1 MSDRNIIT
9 ASCDPRI
16 NIQPIEL
23 LIDNVN
29 SIGLSVS
36 SLFIDQATALS
47 VDSCD
52 NLLHALSAA
61 DTAVRKV
68 RVRLVQEGNQY
79 EK

>member
-23 LIDNVN
+23 LVDNVN
-29 SIGLSVS
+29 SIGLSVNA
-36 SLFIDQATALS
+36 LFMIQTTALS

-52 NLLHALSAA
+52 DLLHALSAA
-61 DTAVRKV
+61 ETAVRKL
-68 RVRLVQEGNQY
+68 RVRLAQEG
-79 EK
+79 EPG

>member
-1 MSDRNIIT
+1 MSDRHII
-9 ASCDPRI
+9 ASSNDPRI

-23 LIDNVN
+23 LVDNVN
-29 SIGLSVS
+29 SIGLSVN
-36 SLFIDQATALS
+36 SLFMVQTTALS

-52 NLLHALSAA
+52 DLLHALSTAK
-61 DTAVRKV
+61 TAVRKL

>member
-1 MSDRNIIT
+1 MSERNIIT

-16 NIQPIEL
+16 NFQPIEL

-29 SIGLSVS
+29 TIGLSVS

-52 NLLHALSAA
+52 NLLHALSAYE
-61 DTAVRKV
+61 TAVRKL
-68 RVRLVQEGNQY
+68 RVRLAQER
-79 EK
+79 KPK